1 MVPLEMKAQHLAAT
15 RLATD
20 LSAQRLLEGLSR
32 LYRWIVVMDAERHVL
47 WRSEGLADLAGD
59 DQFEIGSD
67 LHRYLPRLPR
77 PEQVFPLRS
86 SLHSKDLAKAFKI
99 EVARKD
105 GSVSTVELHLLEIEA
120 ADGEPLLVGIARP
133 EDAVAAPPGRD
144 LAHVLVEHN
153 PGAVLALD
161 SDGFVVDANPA
172 AGRLL
177 GRPVDDLVGSAV
189 GLLFGPDASDVE
201 QLANSL
207 EDRDAG
213 TCTLRVMGE
222 GGDVRTI
229 HVEARNL
236 EPDISGCALY
246 LREQTASEATQAELL
261 RANEELEHCVNAL
274 AHDLRSPLVALLGFS
289 RLLRQDYD
297 VLLDQTGKHF
307 LDRIEQAGRTM
318 ESLIHDLLEL
328 SRIEGPGELSQLVD
342 PQTVLRQLKAELKPR
357 LEEENIELL
366 LPEPPPSRVACD
378 RTRLYQVF
386 SNLLGNAIEHMGNEG
401 QDRRIRV
408 EVREHEDR
416 HELVVSD
423 NGCGISAEY
432 HELIFEVF
440 RSLSGRRRGRQGAGI
455 GLAIVRKIAETHG
468 GRAWVESEAG
478 HGSAFHVTLPRP
490 QDS

>member
-1 MVPLEMKAQHLAAT
+1 MKVQHLAAT
-15 RLATD
+15 RLAAD

-59 DQFEIGSD
+59 DQFEVGTD

-77 PEQVFPLRS
+77 PEQVFPLRT
-86 SLHSKDLAKAFKI
+86 SLRGKDLPKAFSI

-105 GSVSTVELHLLEIEA
+105 GSVFTVELHLLEIEA
-120 ADGEPLLVGIARP
+120 ADGAPLLVGIARP

-144 LAHVLVEHN
+144 LARVLVDHN

-172 AGRLL
+172 AARLL
-177 GRPVDDLVGSAV
+177 GRSPDDLEGSAV

-207 EDRDAG
+207 EHRDAG
-213 TCTLRVMGE
+213 TCTLRVTGE
-222 GGDVRTI
+222 GEDVSTL

-236 EPDISGCALY
+236 EPDFSGCALF
-246 LREQTASEATQAELL
+246 LREQTATEAAQAELL

-307 LDRIEQAGRTM
+307 LDRIEQAGHTM

-328 SRIEGPGELSQLVD
+328 SRIEGPGELTQLVD
-342 PQTVLRQLKAELKPR
+342 PQTVLLQLKAELKPR
-357 LEEENIELL
+357 LEEANTELL
-366 LPEPPPSRVACD
+366 LPELPLPPIACD
-378 RTRLYQVF
+378 RTRLYQVL
-386 SNLLGNAIEHMGNEG
+386 SNLLGNAIEHMGDEARE
-401 QDRRIRV
+401 RRIRV
-408 EVREHEDR
+408 EVQEHEHS

-423 NGCGISAEY
+423 NGCGISAEH

-468 GRAWVESEAG
+468 GRAWVESEVG
-478 HGSAFHVTLPRP
+478 HGAAFHVTFPRP
-490 QDS
+490 RES